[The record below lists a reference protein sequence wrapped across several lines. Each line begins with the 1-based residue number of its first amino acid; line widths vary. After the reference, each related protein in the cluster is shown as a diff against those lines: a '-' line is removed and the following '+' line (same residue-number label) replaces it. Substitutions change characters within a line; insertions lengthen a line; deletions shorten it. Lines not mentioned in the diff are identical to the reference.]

1 MRHGLDEYAHLHSPV
16 HDWEP
21 RCKLIALMALIF
33 AFTFVQHPYL
43 LLPMLGVTAV
53 LYGVSKLPLSFL
65 RSRLHYPG
73 YFLLGVTVL
82 LPFVSGQTI
91 WVQLGGVSVYREGLL
106 AAIAIAA
113 RFISIVMV
121 GLVLFGS
128 SPIVTTIKAMR
139 SLGLPKT
146 LADMTLL
153 FYRYLYEIGGDLIR
167 MQTAMRLRGFRM
179 RRPSR
184 RNLKVLA
191 ALAGSLLIRSY
202 EQSERVYGAMRL
214 RGYGSEIKASRTDW
228 QVRPRDA
235 IAMAIVLLVAVVFV
249 GAEIALR
256 GMEIQARSQL

>member
-1 MRHGLDEYAHLHSPV
+1 MRHGLDEYAHLYSPV

-21 RCKLIALMALIF
+21 RCKLIALMVLIF
-33 AFTFVQHPYL
+33 AFTVVQHPYL

-53 LYGVSKLPLSFL
+53 LYGVSNLPLSFL
-65 RSRLHYPG
+65 LSRLHYPG

-82 LPFVSGQTI
+82 LPFVSGQT
-91 WVQLGGVSVYREGLL
+91 VVAQLGGLNVYREGVL
-106 AAIAIAA
+106 AAVTIAS
-113 RFISIVMV
+113 RFISMVMV
-121 GLVLFGS
+121 ALVLFGS

-153 FYRYLYEIGGDLIR
+153 FYRYLYEMGDNLMR

-202 EQSERVYGAMRL
+202 EQSERVYSAMRL

-228 QVRPRDA
+228 QVRPRDVA
-235 IAMAIVLLVAVVFV
+235 GVAIVLLVAAGLV
-249 GAEIALR
+249 GAQMVLEQSDL
-256 GMEIQARSQL
+256 QV